1 MRSRLDNRTRR
12 VLLALAAAVALAAA
26 PSEAQEAAPRPA
38 AGDTV
43 AADTGG
49 VSARGALLRS
59 LVLPGWGQA
68 YVGAPG
74 RGAIYFSL
82 EAGSLWMVFKTRRQ
96 FAAAEEQQGLLRAR
110 GEQSLTTTTALVE
123 ARGQQVEDWITLA
136 VFLLAFSGADAY
148 VAAQLADFGDNV
160 GVLPAPAGG
169 LQLRARVPLGGG
181 R

>member
-1 MRSRLDNRTRR
+1 MRSRLDKRGRW
-12 VLLALAAAVALAAA
+12 VLLALLAGAVLGAPAL
-26 PSEAQEAAPRPA
+26 EAQQSPRPV

-74 RGAIYFSL
+74 RGAVYFAM
-82 EAGSLWMVFKTRRQ
+82 EAGSLWMVFKARRQ
-96 FAAAEEQQGLLRAR
+96 LAGATEQQALLRAR
-110 GEQSLTTTTALVE
+110 GEQPLTTTTALVE

-148 VAAQLADFGDNV
+148 VAAQLSDFGDNV
-160 GVLPAPAGG
+160 GVLPAAGGG